1 MEPPQMGYEIDV
13 LTVAM
18 RRTAVVGA
26 STTWTDFPRLWPSM
40 LDQVHAFL
48 HTGGVRR
55 YGQNIMLYKGNV
67 RGEAVDV
74 EVGVEV
80 PNVFAPTGRVEPSIL
95 PAGVVARTV
104 HRGPYAD
111 LGAAHFAVREWCL
124 VNGRDITGMRWEVYG
139 DWREDPES
147 QRTEIYYL
155 LGPQNW

>member
-26 STTWTDFPRLWPSM
+26 SMTWTQFPQQWPSM
-40 LDQVHAFL
+40 LDQVYAFL
-48 HTGGVRR
+48 RTGLVRQ

-67 RGEAVDV
+67 RGEVVDV

-80 PNVFAPTGRVEPSIL
+80 PSLFVPTGRVEPSIL

-104 HRGPYAD
+104 HRGPYGE

-139 DWREDPES
+139 DWQQNPDELE
-147 QRTEIYYL
+147 TEIYYL
-155 LGPQNW
+155 LGPQGW